1 MFLPF
6 FPFST
11 PSWANDFQIFSN
23 LTFKIGL
30 WHSGKNL
37 QPHTLVCPGY
47 FVERPSTSVS
57 KKQNTTTTINTIT
70 SITTPRYVGHKSF
83 GFPHLHRF
91 ILANL
96 GEVLTTNGFGLW
108 LMKWVCNIYDLC
120 NSGRCGEVLLN
131 RQREFFV
138 KLENE
143 CLLQVLEFFLLRKF
157 FFLSKFPRS
166 DCILDQR
173 ACCCSCTKPTNQ
185 RTVWRP
191 PKFWKPWQNEP
202 QTSWR
207 SDVSS
212 HCSPGVSSSGEHLV
226 PFLNIQLA
234 VVYKWR
240 LRELRS
246 NCCNKK
252 DHCKNNIEFP
262 CQVKIW
268 NMLHPRTLT
277 CSPKNWLQ

>member
-157 FFLSKFPRS
+157 FF
-166 DCILDQR
+166 
-173 ACCCSCTKPTNQ
+173 
-185 RTVWRP
+185 
-191 PKFWKPWQNEP
+191 
-202 QTSWR
+202 
-207 SDVSS
+207 
-212 HCSPGVSSSGEHLV
+212 
-226 PFLNIQLA
+226 
-234 VVYKWR
+234 
-240 LRELRS
+240 
-246 NCCNKK
+246 
-252 DHCKNNIEFP
+252 
-262 CQVKIW
+262 
-268 NMLHPRTLT
+268 
-277 CSPKNWLQ
+277 